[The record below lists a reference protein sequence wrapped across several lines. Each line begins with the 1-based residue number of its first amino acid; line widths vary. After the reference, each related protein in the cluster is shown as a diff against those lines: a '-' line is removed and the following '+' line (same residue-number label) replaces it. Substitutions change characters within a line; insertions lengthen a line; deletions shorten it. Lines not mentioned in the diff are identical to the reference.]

1 MSTVVRSGIRA
12 YFGFRLYCSATLCC
26 SLFCNLYKFDVKVCI
41 SSSQFCVM
49 CSMIIV
55 LTAPD
60 INGEVFGGAAMMKCH
75 GLESKQFMLIKL
87 VSNLL

>member
-1 MSTVVRSGIRA
+1 
-12 YFGFRLYCSATLCC
+12 
-26 SLFCNLYKFDVKVCI
+26 
-41 SSSQFCVM
+41 M